1 MSSYT
6 RDNYYIGLSEIVLP
20 NLGDS
25 KGKASNTNEE
35 SDKKGIKRKGLIEE
49 PTPKNV
55 DMKNK
60 RARKGDPRMSSE
72 KVPGKKDS
80 DNIDNERLLEKQS
93 KALWDIKDN
102 LKKHVDTS
110 EMRLMLEEN
119 EQDASGSEYNLRE
132 RW

>member
-1 MSSYT
+1 M
-6 RDNYYIGLSEIVLP
+6 P